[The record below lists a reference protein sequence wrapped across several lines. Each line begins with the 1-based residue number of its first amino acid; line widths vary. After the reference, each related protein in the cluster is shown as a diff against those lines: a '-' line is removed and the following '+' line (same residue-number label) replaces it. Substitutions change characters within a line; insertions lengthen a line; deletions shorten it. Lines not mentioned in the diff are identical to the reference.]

1 MALTDR
7 VQGILMRPRQE
18 WQVIDGEPAT
28 VSSLYSGYIA
38 PLAAIGPVA
47 RFIGVAIFGIA
58 VPFAGSVRVP
68 IVSALVQ
75 AVVSYALALA
85 GVYVLALIVDALAP
99 SFGGTRNPIQ
109 ALKVCAY
116 SATASWVAAV
126 FALIPFLAILGILGL
141 YSLYLLYL
149 GLPVLMKV
157 PQERALGYTIA
168 VIVVAIVLF
177 FVVGLIVGSL
187 LVVTV

>member
-7 VQGILMRPRQE
+7 VQGILLRPRQE

-28 VSSLYSGYIA
+28 VSSLYTGYIV
-38 PLAAIGPVA
+38 PLAAIGPIA
-47 RFIGVAIFGIA
+47 RFIGLVIFGVA
-58 VPFAGSVRVP
+58 VPFGATVRAP
-68 IVSALVQ
+68 IGSALVQ
-75 AVVSYALALA
+75 AVVSFVLALVS
-85 GVYVLALIVDALAP
+85 VYVLALIVDALAP

-116 SATASWVAAV
+116 SATASWVVAV
-126 FALIPFLAILGILGL
+126 FALIPLLAILGILGL
-141 YSLYLLYL
+141 YSLYLLYT
-149 GLPVLMKV
+149 GLPILMKV
-157 PQERALGYTIA
+157 PQERALGYTLA

-187 LVVTV
+187 LVLTV

>member
-7 VQGILMRPRQE
+7 VQGILLRPRQE
-18 WQVIDGEPAT
+18 WQVIDSEPAT
-28 VSSLYSGYIA
+28 VSSLYTGYIA

-47 RFIGVAIFGIA
+47 RFIGLAIFGIS
-58 VPFAGSVRVP
+58 VPFAGAIRVP
-68 IVSALVQ
+68 ITTALVQ
-75 AVVSYALALA
+75 AIVSYALALV

-99 SFGGTRNPIQ
+99 SFGGTRNPIA

-126 FALIPFLAILGILGL
+126 FALIPLLSILGILGL

-168 VIVVAIVLF
+168 VIVVAVVLF

-187 LVVTV
+187 IAVTV